1 MDKALKDRPYQLVD
15 PDLDVG
21 VIRPGEPLAQHSTWR
36 IGGPADCLVEP
47 QSIDQLCRLIQWIHD
62 HSLPHVVI
70 GKGSNLLFPDE
81 GVRAIVIK
89 LDHGLRQIQRQGHQL
104 LVEAGISVPR
114 LAHHTGGLGLSGL
127 EHTIGIP
134 GTLGGLIAMN
144 GGSLRRSISEVI
156 EWVEYIDAQGQVMS
170 RRPDQCDFGYR
181 RSWFQNHSGIVVRAC
196 LKLVP
201 GDRHAIKQN
210 MVATLRQRRANFPLQ
225 YPNCGSVF
233 KGSTVLFERVGPPG
247 KVIESLGLKGTRI
260 GSAVISQQHANFII
274 NQGTAR
280 ATDVLQLIA
289 LIRDRVQR
297 QYDFAL
303 ACEVKYVSEQGQ
315 VMPAHL
321 AV

>member
-1 MDKALKDRPYQLVD
+1 MSPYLLVE
-15 PDLDVG
+15 PELDVG
-21 VIRPGEPLAQHSTWR
+21 VVRQGEILAHHSTWR
-36 IGGPADCLVEP
+36 IGGPADYLVEP
-47 QSIDQLCRLIQWIHD
+47 QSIPQLCRLIEWLHVNG
-62 HSLPHVVI
+62 LPHIVI

-89 LDHGLRQIQRQGHQL
+89 IDHGLRQVQQEGNTL

-114 LAHHTGGLGLSGL
+114 LAHQVGHLGLSGL

-144 GGSLRRSISEVI
+144 GGSLRHSISEVI
-156 EWVEYIDAQGQVMS
+156 EWVEYVNEHGQLMS
-170 RRPDQCDFGYR
+170 RHPDQCNFAYR
-181 RSWFQNHSGIVVRAC
+181 RSWFQDHFSIVTRAC

-201 GDRHAIKQN
+201 GDRHVIKRN

-247 KVIESLGLKGTRI
+247 KVIESLGLKGTQI
-260 GSAVISQQHANFII
+260 GGAVVSQRHANFII
-274 NQGTAR
+274 NLGTAR
-280 ATDVLQLIA
+280 AADVLQLIA
-289 LIRDRVQR
+289 LIRDRVER

-303 ACEVKYVSEQGQ
+303 SCEVKYVSERGE

-321 AV
+321 AC